1 MAKKTKKYKIKDLV
15 LNFVSL
21 VTQGANPESDVLL
34 VRSTEDALKST
45 DLPVTMFQELVRKIE
60 PSQEQRDLLWK
71 EFKRTWEWASD
82 TEAFLVDFS
91 VSIGNILRDYTP
103 TEEEHVVPQEA
114 EMAKKPTEVSEVTLE
129 APEAPAV
136 DTSLALDALKEIER
150 VREERAEFERK
161 LQDVQAE
168 REELRR
174 KLEEHRSQEIERA
187 IQSEADSLGD
197 LHGLNRAEVVSLV
210 RFMRDHADMK
220 ALVGK
225 LVEANRAL
233 LADITAEKGVTVPA
247 VSLEDETPELERA
260 VKQLMTSDPT
270 LSEARA
276 VARVLAVKPHLYRK

>member
-1 MAKKTKKYKIKDLV
+1 MADKT
-15 LNFVSL
+15 
-21 VTQGANPESDVLL
+21 Q
-34 VRSTEDALKST
+34 
-45 DLPVTMFQELVRKIE
+45 
-60 PSQEQRDLLWK
+60 
-71 EFKRTWEWASD
+71 
-82 TEAFLVDFS
+82 
-91 VSIGNILRDYTP
+91 
-103 TEEEHVVPQEA
+103 
-114 EMAKKPTEVSEVTLE
+114 EVSEVALE

-174 KLEEHRSQEIERA
+174 KLEDHRSQEIERA

-197 LHGLNRAEVVSLV
+197 LQGLNRAEVVSLV
-210 RFMRDHADMK
+210 RMMRDNADLK

-247 VSLEDETPELERA
+247 VSLEDDVPELERA
-260 VKQLMTSDPT
+260 VKQLMASDPT

-276 VARVLAVKPHLYRK
+276 VARVLEAKPHLYRK